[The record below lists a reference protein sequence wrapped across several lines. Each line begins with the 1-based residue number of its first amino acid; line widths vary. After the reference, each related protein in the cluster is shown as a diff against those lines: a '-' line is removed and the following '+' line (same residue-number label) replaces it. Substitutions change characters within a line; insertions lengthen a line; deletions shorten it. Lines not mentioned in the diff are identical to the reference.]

1 MAHWKNLAN
10 YNYMGAYSF
19 DGKVKEIVV
28 TIKSVA
34 QESVTG
40 PGGKADMCIVAHFV
54 EDEVNGVKVKPMIF
68 NKTNCKAVEK
78 ALGTGDIEDWVGKR
92 IVVFETTT
100 KWQRELVP
108 CLRVKDTPAPK
119 KLKATT
125 PAPAPEPEPE
135 PDKVYACSICGKII
149 DKAFHDASVTKYGV
163 ALCSAE
169 CKATLEAMAINNN
182 N

>member
-19 DGKVKEIVV
+19 DGKVKEIIV

-54 EDEVNGVKVKPMIF
+54 EEEVNGVKVKPMIF
-68 NKTNCKAVEK
+68 NKTNCKAIEK
-78 ALGTGDIEDWVGKR
+78 ALGTGDIEEWVGKR

-119 KLKATT
+119 QLKTATPT
-125 PAPAPEPEPE
+125 PAPAPEPT
-135 PDKVYACSICGKII
+135 KTYACSICGKVI
-149 DKAFHDASVTKYGV
+149 DKGLYEGSIGKYGV

-169 CKATLEAMAINNN
+169 CKAEYEAQNLNNN